1 VPRETLDPALFSPDT
16 RDLIAL
22 LHKHRVRYLIV
33 GGGAV
38 IYYGHIRTT
47 GDVDFFY
54 DRADENAQRLFA
66 AVDEFWAGHIP
77 NLGGWKE
84 LAEPGMI
91 LQFGVPPNRV
101 DLINNID
108 GVKFADAWP
117 NRLTVTLL
125 VGESPVEVFLI
136 GLDDL
141 IKNKEASGR
150 PQDLKDLEFLRRA
163 CSPQKPR

>member
-1 VPRETLDPALFSPDT
+1 VPRETLDSAVFSPDT

-54 DRADENAQRLFA
+54 DRAGENAQRLFG

-77 NLGGWKE
+77 NLDGWNE

-91 LQFGVPPNRV
+91 VQFGVPPNRI
-101 DLINNID
+101 DLINDID
-108 GVKFADAWP
+108 GVTFANAWP
-117 NRLTVTLL
+117 KRLTLTMPVR
-125 VGESPVEVFLI
+125 GSAVEVNLI
-136 GLDDL
+136 GIDDL

-163 CSPQKPR
+163 RSTQKKS